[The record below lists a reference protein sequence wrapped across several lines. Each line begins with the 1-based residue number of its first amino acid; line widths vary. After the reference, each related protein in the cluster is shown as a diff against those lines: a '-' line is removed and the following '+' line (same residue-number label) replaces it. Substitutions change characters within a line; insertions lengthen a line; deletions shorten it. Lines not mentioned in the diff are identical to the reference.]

1 MADLHIYLGYRSV
14 SSWSMR
20 GWLPL
25 KKAGVAFDE
34 TLMRY
39 RTTDGKARLVAL
51 SPTGKVPLL
60 VHKREGRE
68 VKVWDSLAIGEH
80 IAETFPAA
88 RLWPADPEARA
99 FARSIAAEMHSG
111 FPALRGALPMALLER
126 IPKQVTDAKTLAE
139 IARVEA
145 IWTETLERWGRTGG
159 GPFLFGHYTVADAMY
174 APIATRFRTYGI
186 KLGPVASAYMQ
197 AILDDPDMRLWDE
210 NAEKEGPPEP
220 PTP

>member
-1 MADLHIYLGYRSV
+1 
-14 SSWSMR
+14 
-20 GWLPL
+20 
-25 KKAGVAFDE
+25 
-34 TLMRY
+34 
-39 RTTDGKARLVAL
+39 
-51 SPTGKVPLL
+51 
-60 VHKREGRE
+60 
-68 VKVWDSLAIGEH
+68 
-80 IAETFPAA
+80 
-88 RLWPADPEARA
+88 
-99 FARSIAAEMHSG
+99 MHSG

>member
-1 MADLHIYLGYRSV
+1 MTDFHIYLGYRSV

-25 KKAGVAFDE
+25 KKAGVPFDE
-34 TLMRY
+34 TLLRY
-39 RTTDGKARLVAL
+39 RTGEGKARLVAL

-60 VHKREGRE
+60 VHRREGSE
-68 VKVWDSLAIGEH
+68 VKVWDSLAIGEYL
-80 IAETFPAA
+80 AEVFPVA
-88 RLWPADPEARA
+88 RLWPADAEARA

-111 FPALRGALPMALLER
+111 FPALRGELPMALLER
-126 IPKQVTDAKTLAE
+126 IPKQVTDPKALAE
-139 IARVEA
+139 IAQVEA
-145 IWTETLERWGRTGG
+145 IWTSARERWGRAG

-174 APIATRFRTYGI
+174 APVVTRFRTYGT

-210 NAEKEGPPEP
+210 NAMKEGPPEP